1 MTTITG
7 TKVLLENG
15 YKKVDLVINDGKF
28 IDIKENNNCD
38 DNDLIIMPGF
48 FDIHTHGANGRD
60 FTTVQSISEIEE
72 ILKFYESHGV
82 TSVFPTLLT
91 EHDDLIFK
99 QLELI
104 YCASLKHKI
113 IKGIHLE
120 GPFLSKKYKGAQ
132 LEECIQIPSIDKCK
146 LFIEHSHNLFKYMTI
161 APETPNSFETIKFLY
176 EKGINVSMGH
186 SDASFDDAKNAR
198 EAGAK
203 CFTHLF
209 NAMKPL
215 NHHEPSIL
223 MAALYFKDLYAEMI
237 LDGAHVQEEVV
248 EFARSIKGNDKI
260 IGITDS
266 LMCAGLPDGEY
277 KIGNTPITVKGKD
290 ALIKGTNTRAGSTL
304 NMLTGFKNIKKF
316 SHLNDLEASK
326 ICSLNAATMLGLDN
340 LIGSIKQGK
349 NADFIVLDKNYNL
362 ISTYIS
368 GEKVYQSNNNE

>member
-15 YKKVDLVINDGKF
+15 YKKVDLIINDGKF

-38 DNDLIIMPGF
+38 DNDFIIMPGF

-104 YCASLKHKI
+104 YRASLKHKI

-161 APETPNSFETIKFLY
+161 APETPNSFETIKFLCD
-176 EKGINVSMGH
+176 KGINVSMGH

-266 LMCAGLPDGEY
+266 LMCAGLSDGEY

-368 GEKVYQSNNNE
+368 GEKVYQNNNNE